1 MKTNKSINSINFN
14 GDDIISIIKTL
25 DSEKAHGVDNISI
38 RMIKLCGDSIILP
51 LTLIFED
58 CIAKGIFPGLW
69 KLAYVIPTH
78 KKESKN
84 IVKYYRLIS
93 LLPIF
98 AKFFE
103 RLLFNSL
110 FFHFMK
116 INHLLSVSLVF
127 YHVIRVLSIVHEIR
141 SSFDSSLEVRAVFLD
156 ISKAFDKVWDPGLL
170 FKLKSYGIEGNLLK
184 LLENCLHIG
193 KQRFVLNGQ
202 CSSWKN
208 ILSGV
213 PQGSVLGP
221 LLFLIYIND
230 LPNGIYL
237 LCKIF
242 ADDTSIFSKVD
253 NEHLSQTNLNNDL
266 RNITEWAFQ
275 WKMQFNPSPNKQA
288 NEVYFTRKTTSHDYL
303 LIRFN
308 YNPVQQCNSQ
318 KHLGLI
324 LDKQLNFNEH
334 IDKKIKVCNKLI
346 GTIKC
351 LSSLLPRKSLL
362 TIYKSFLCLH
372 LDYGDILYDNPANES
387 LVNLIEKV
395 QYKACLAITGAIQG
409 TSRESLYQELG
420 LESLRFRRWY
430 RKMIFFYRIG
440 NKLAPKYLTDIIP
453 TTNNCGYSTRSQT
466 QKSISSTPELK
477 VLKTLFFIIAS
488 RNGINWMSI

>member
-1 MKTNKSINSINFN
+1 MKTSKSINSINFN

-127 YHVIRVLSIVHEIR
+127 YQVIRVLSIVHEIR

-170 FKLKSYGIEGNLLK
+170 N
-184 LLENCLHIG
+184 
-193 KQRFVLNGQ
+193 
-202 CSSWKN
+202 
-208 ILSGV
+208 
-213 PQGSVLGP
+213 
-221 LLFLIYIND
+221 
-230 LPNGIYL
+230 
-237 LCKIF
+237 
-242 ADDTSIFSKVD
+242 
-253 NEHLSQTNLNNDL
+253 
-266 RNITEWAFQ
+266 
-275 WKMQFNPSPNKQA
+275 
-288 NEVYFTRKTTSHDYL
+288 
-303 LIRFN
+303 
-308 YNPVQQCNSQ
+308 
-318 KHLGLI
+318 
-324 LDKQLNFNEH
+324 
-334 IDKKIKVCNKLI
+334 
-346 GTIKC
+346 
-351 LSSLLPRKSLL
+351 
-362 TIYKSFLCLH
+362 
-372 LDYGDILYDNPANES
+372 
-387 LVNLIEKV
+387 
-395 QYKACLAITGAIQG
+395 
-409 TSRESLYQELG
+409 
-420 LESLRFRRWY
+420 
-430 RKMIFFYRIG
+430 
-440 NKLAPKYLTDIIP
+440 
-453 TTNNCGYSTRSQT
+453 
-466 QKSISSTPELK
+466 
-477 VLKTLFFIIAS
+477 
-488 RNGINWMSI
+488 